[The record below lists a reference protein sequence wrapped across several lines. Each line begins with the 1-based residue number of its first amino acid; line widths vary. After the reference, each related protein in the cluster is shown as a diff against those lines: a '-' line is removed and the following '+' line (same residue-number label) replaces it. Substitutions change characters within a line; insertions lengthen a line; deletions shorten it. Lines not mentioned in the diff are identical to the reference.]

1 MEEFSFNDCSHG
13 TVVRLSDAKRTHPM
27 SNLQHVVQDIHDILQ
42 SYYKVA
48 RKRFVDN
55 VVKQC
60 TDHFLVT
67 GPKTPLN
74 LFSPRFVSELASEN
88 LEHIAGEA
96 PRIKKERAQLSKEI
110 SSLNE
115 AKKILLHG

>member
-13 TVVRLSDAKRTHPM
+13 TVVRLSDAKRTHLI
-27 SNLQHVVQDIHDILQ
+27 SNLQHVVRDIHDILQ

-110 SSLNE
+110 SSLNK